1 MMKTIASRQRGVSLS
16 GLLIWVIVLIFIG
29 VGAMKLIPPY
39 MQNAEIKNILHAIAH
54 DPEMQSAPAR
64 SIRESFGKRAM
75 MNNIKVVTAED
86 IDIVKNSDG
95 LSLSVSY
102 SMTIP
107 LAGNASLLIKFNPRS
122 TGK

>member
-1 MMKTIASRQRGVSLS
+1 MKAMASRQRGVSLS
-16 GLLIWVIVLIFIG
+16 GLLIWVVVLIFAGI
-29 VGAMKLIPPY
+29 GAMKLIPAY
-39 MQNAEIKNILHAIAH
+39 IQNAEIKDILHTIAH

-86 IDIVKNSDG
+86 IDIVKNSGG

-102 SMTIP
+102 SMKIP
-107 LAGNASLLIKFNPRS
+107 LAGNASLLIEFNPSS

>member
-1 MMKTIASRQRGVSLS
+1 MKAMAIRQRGVSLS
-16 GLLIWVIVLIFIG
+16 GLLIWVMVLIFAGI
-29 VGAMKLIPPY
+29 GAMKLIPAY
-39 MQNAEIKNILHAIAH
+39 IQNAEIKGILHTIAH

-86 IDIVKNSDG
+86 IDIVKNSGG

-102 SMTIP
+102 SMKIP
-107 LAGNASLLIKFNPRS
+107 LAGNASLLIEFNPSS